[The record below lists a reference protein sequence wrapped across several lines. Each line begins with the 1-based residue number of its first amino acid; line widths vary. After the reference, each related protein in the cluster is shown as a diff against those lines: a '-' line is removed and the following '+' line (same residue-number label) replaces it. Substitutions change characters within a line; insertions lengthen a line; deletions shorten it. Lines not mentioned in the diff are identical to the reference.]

1 MRSSTTTCGGP
12 RESEGPFAAC
22 AEGVEIGGRF
32 MGCVPFLAKEMGT
45 TMGPATGLLTLQRAS
60 VTVARL
66 CRILTGFADPLVL
79 SSVGRASVRLFT
91 LAGLTRDKWEISEPE
106 DDARCTAADR
116 RGEPRQRPPAKE
128 VADAQRPVAH

>member
-45 TMGPATGLLTLQRAS
+45 TMGPATGLPTLHRAS

-66 CRILTGFADPLVL
+66 CRILTGFADPVVL
-79 SSVGRASVRLFT
+79 SSVGRPSVRLFPRPARSASLRRSPCDRVPDT
-91 LAGLTRDKWEISEPE
+91 CRDSLHE
-106 DDARCTAADR
+106 R
-116 RGEPRQRPPAKE
+116 RWDG
-128 VADAQRPVAH
+128 